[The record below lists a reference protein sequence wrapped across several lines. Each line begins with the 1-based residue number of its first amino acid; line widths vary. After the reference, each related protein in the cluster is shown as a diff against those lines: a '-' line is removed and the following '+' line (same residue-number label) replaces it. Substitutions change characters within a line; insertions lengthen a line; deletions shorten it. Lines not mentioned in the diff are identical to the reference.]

1 MSQRLQVKKVHERF
15 NVSLFLREFNFRY
28 HTDYK
33 VVEEPDPPEAII
45 KSKGMT
51 RWVEVTTAYL
61 SDAYAAD
68 LHSYAAEG
76 EQHKPTSRD
85 FIADPDAQFAKE
97 FVRVVK
103 NKLEKSTY
111 APFFAKHAHGYLV
124 VSIKYPLFGVGTLK
138 VIQHIWDEAQVVD
151 KGFFK
156 SIYITYPVFN
166 GYKVSLWK
174 SNLS

>member
-1 MSQRLQVKKVHERF
+1 MSRRLQVKKLHERF
-15 NVSLFLREFNFRY
+15 NVNLFLREFNFRY
-28 HTDYK
+28 HTDFK

-45 KSKGMT
+45 QSKGST

-61 SDAYAAD
+61 SDEYATD
-68 LHSYAAEG
+68 LHSYATKG
-76 EQHKPTSRD
+76 EKHKPRSRAL
-85 FIADPDAQFAKE
+85 IVNPDEQFAKE

-111 APFFAKHAHGYLV
+111 QPFFTKHAHGYLV
-124 VSIKYPLFGVGTLK
+124 VSIKYPLFGLDTLGC
-138 VIQHIWDEAQVVD
+138 IQRIWDETKMID

-156 SIYITYPVFN
+156 SIYITYPLFN